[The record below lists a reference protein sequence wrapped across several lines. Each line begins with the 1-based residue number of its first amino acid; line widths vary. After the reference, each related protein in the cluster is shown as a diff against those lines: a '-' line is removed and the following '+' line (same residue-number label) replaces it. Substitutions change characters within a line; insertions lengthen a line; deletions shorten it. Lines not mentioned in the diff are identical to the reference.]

1 MFPEDSSEKLCRAIK
16 TVAKKSMSA
25 GRFFVACFLATL
37 AGGCGS
43 QTPVAPSESTPA
55 AQTTGVVQPGAT
67 ILHHDGCT
75 IDIAKVCKS
84 YIDQPQFTYN
94 GDEYDWT
101 RFQGS
106 VFRHP
111 DLDIWARYPDGSV
124 VAEIECHIDAQNRK
138 VDWAR
143 LLPNPPMTDKAWEYA
158 KSEQWCQEEW
168 PDYSAWGQY
177 GISHQGGEKTLAL

>member
-1 MFPEDSSEKLCRAIK
+1 MSSRRLFA
-16 TVAKKSMSA
+16 
-25 GRFFVACFLATL
+25 ACLVIVLA
-37 AGGCGS
+37 GCGS
-43 QTPVAPSESTPA
+43 QTPAAPNPSTQPP
-55 AQTTGVVQPGAT
+55 QTTAPQLGASIVQ
-67 ILHHDGCT
+67 HDGCT
-75 IDIAKVCKS
+75 IDLANVCKS

-111 DLDIWARYPDGSV
+111 DVDIWARYLDGSV

-158 KSEQWCQEEW
+158 RSQQWCEEDW

-177 GISHQGGEKTLAL
+177 WRSGISHQGSEKTLAL